1 MQLNE
6 TVKEAIKMLSE
17 IHVGSITP
25 MDEEALKSAI
35 KILEDG
41 LQLTQQKSATPLP
54 CCGYEDT
61 SAIKWN
67 HYNSVV
73 QCHNCGQVYTSHQPT
88 RLPLKDKQ
96 IIRWI
101 TSGEY
106 NVTTNDWA
114 SHINFASAVEA
125 AHGIK

>member
-6 TVKEAIKMLSE
+6 AVKEAIKVLSE
-17 IHVGSITP
+17 IRVGNMTP
-25 MDEEALKSAI
+25 MAEEACKSAI
-35 KILEDG
+35 KILDG
-41 LQLTQQKSATPLP
+41 LQLTQQKPEAHLP

-61 SAIKWN
+61 SALKWN
-67 HYNSVV
+67 PYNSVA
-73 QCHNCGQVYTSHQPT
+73 QCHNCGQVYTSHQPK
-88 RLPLKDKQ
+88 RKPLKDKQ

-114 SHINFASAVEA
+114 SHISFARAVEA